1 MADLD
6 INKSYFTIASICDQF
21 CIDLDLATDKYFNKV
36 LSWALFGLTQ
46 IKLDT
51 GHDVKTVLLD
61 ISDVNTCK
69 CPADFID
76 WTKVAV
82 QDHQY
87 IRTLAVNS
95 DLSKIDRTAANVS
108 FRNGAP
114 PGWLPNGTDV
124 SDYGFGYIFSNYGG
138 RQLQSI
144 GGGLPHRGYFQV
156 VKRSDDCYEIILDT
170 GLNATQIYLEYI
182 ALGINPCG
190 ETTLNPY
197 YADYVRNYL
206 HHQWER
212 FQRPPMRSESAI
224 MRTGRDLDDS
234 RKNLRGRTN
243 DLDKDTLLAIT
254 RQAYRLTNKA

>member
-1 MADLD
+1 MSLD
-6 INKSYFTIASICDQF
+6 INKSYFTIAAICDQV
-21 CIDLDLATDKYFNKV
+21 CIDLDLPVDKYFNKMS
-36 LSWALFGLTQ
+36 SWALFGLSQ

-61 ISDVNTCK
+61 VSDVNTAL

-95 DLSKIDRTAANVS
+95 DLSKLDRLASTVS

-124 SDYGFGYIFSNYGG
+124 SAYGMGFVFSNYGG
-138 RQLQSI
+138 RQLQSV
-144 GGGLPHRGYFQV
+144 GGILPHRGYFQV
-156 VKRSDDCYEIILDT
+156 VKRSDDCYEVLLDS
-170 GLNATQIYLEYI
+170 GLNVSQIYLEYI
-182 ALGINPCG
+182 SLGINPCG
-190 ETTLNPY
+190 ATTLNPY
-197 YADYVRNYL
+197 YGDYVRCYL
-206 HHQWER
+206 HHQWEK
-212 FQRPPMRSESAI
+212 FQRGPAKNESAI
-224 MRTGRDLDDS
+224 WRTGRELDDA

-243 DLDKDTLLAIT
+243 DLDKDTLLAIS